1 MRDLN
6 LLKDFEALR
15 IYLISTDDV
24 LNWSYGE
31 VTKPETIN
39 YRTFR
44 PERDGLFDER
54 IFGPVKDYQCY
65 CGKYKGYR
73 YKSVICDK
81 CGVEVTHSRVRR
93 ERMGHIKLASPVV
106 HVWFFKGIPSK
117 MATLLD
123 ISPRNLESVIY
134 FSSFIVTEFD
144 SSKKAQAI
152 SKITEDAEVH
162 VESLRND
169 FEDEITKLEN
179 EIAELEASKDF
190 SAQENLLKMK
200 QKLQVVRDNE
210 AEKVREIEG
219 HFRLVQKKIEGIELH
234 SVMSDVEYIN
244 LSDYIDMFCRVA
256 IGADAVKE
264 ILEGLDL
271 NELSE
276 QLRSDLE
283 RHKGQKALKTSK
295 RLKVVEGFR
304 KANIEPARMV
314 LNAIPVIP
322 PEVRPMVQLEGG
334 RFATSDANDLYRR
347 VINRNNRLKKL
358 LDLGAPEIIIRN
370 EKRMLQESVDALID
384 SSKQRNKGR
393 SRRGKK
399 VLKSLADQLKGK
411 QGRFRQNLLGKRV
424 DYSGRAVI
432 INGPDLKLNECGIPK
447 EMALELFKPFV
458 LRELL
463 SRGLAPNVKSAKYVV
478 EAKGAEVWDI
488 LEELVD
494 GHPVLLNRQPTLWR
508 LGMQAFFPKLIEGNS
523 IRLHLC
529 VCPGYNA
536 DFDGD
541 QMAVLLPLSEN
552 AIEEAKT
559 KMISTNNL
567 RRPSDG
573 IPFSVPTKIILFG
586 IYYITSYDD
595 HLPVHESVFANK
607 HEVYYALNG
616 AHSIKLRQKIK
627 VRVNSEIL
635 ETSAGR
641 LMFND
646 YLPENS
652 AYINEVID
660 KNGVNKILERA
671 FEDPNHDV
679 VVKLIDDLKDIGLKY
694 GTISGHSVSLTDV
707 EIPEG
712 RDELVQ
718 KGKDAVKEINSNYN
732 KGFITESEVTRLT
745 EDVWNN
751 ITSEVDQLVWDNL
764 PDENPIKVL
773 IKSKATRASR
783 TQVMQIAGIRGLVY
797 DATGKVVSVPLL
809 GNYKLGLPAMEYFIG
824 ARGARKGLVDKGLKT
839 ADAGYLTR
847 KLVDVAQD
855 VIIRQNDCD
864 SEEGR
869 VIQVGVKT
877 VLMSFPERY
886 AGRFLAQAIEHKGST
901 LFERGHLLKTE
912 DLEKLEKLGVEKMV
926 VRSPLGCQVSRGIC
940 ATCYGNDIMTQRLV
954 EIGTAVGVSAAQSIG
969 EPGTQLTMRTFHTG
983 GVAGKDITQGL
994 PRIEELVEARA
1005 PKFISLMADIT
1016 GKVRVFQSGDERKII
1031 IEATDPDEEEQMM
1044 EYQVDPVAEITV
1056 EDGQLVVKGDKLTSG
1071 HLNLTDLLRTV
1082 GTAPTKEYIIDEIQ
1096 KVYASQGVSIN
1107 EKHIESIVRQMFG
1120 HVKVDEGN
1128 DTEFLAGSIVTRDT
1142 FEEENERVLAQGGVP
1157 ATAKVT
1163 LLGITKAALN
1173 TDSFLSAASFIQ
1185 TSQVLTDAAASGKV
1199 DMLLGLKE
1207 NVIIGRLIPT
1217 GERAKL
1223 EE

>member
-1 MRDLN
+1 M
-6 LLKDFEALR
+6 
-15 IYLISTDDV
+15 
-24 LNWSYGE
+24 
-31 VTKPETIN
+31 
-39 YRTFR
+39 
-44 PERDGLFDER
+44 
-54 IFGPVKDYQCY
+54 
-65 CGKYKGYR
+65 
-73 YKSVICDK
+73 
-81 CGVEVTHSRVRR
+81 
-93 ERMGHIKLASPVV
+93 
-106 HVWFFKGIPSK
+106 
-117 MATLLD
+117 
-123 ISPRNLESVIY
+123 
-134 FSSFIVTEFD
+134 
-144 SSKKAQAI
+144 
-152 SKITEDAEVH
+152 
-162 VESLRND
+162 
-169 FEDEITKLEN
+169 
-179 EIAELEASKDF
+179 
-190 SAQENLLKMK
+190 
-200 QKLQVVRDNE
+200 
-210 AEKVREIEG
+210 
-219 HFRLVQKKIEGIELH
+219 
-234 SVMSDVEYIN
+234 
-244 LSDYIDMFCRVA
+244 
-256 IGADAVKE
+256 
-264 ILEGLDL
+264 
-271 NELSE
+271 
-276 QLRSDLE
+276 
-283 RHKGQKALKTSK
+283 
-295 RLKVVEGFR
+295 
-304 KANIEPARMV
+304 
-314 LNAIPVIP
+314 
-322 PEVRPMVQLEGG
+322 
-334 RFATSDANDLYRR
+334 
-347 VINRNNRLKKL
+347 
-358 LDLGAPEIIIRN
+358 
-370 EKRMLQESVDALID
+370 
-384 SSKQRNKGR
+384 
-393 SRRGKK
+393 
-399 VLKSLADQLKGK
+399 
-411 QGRFRQNLLGKRV
+411 LGKRV

-478 EAKGAEVWDI
+478 EAKGSEVWDI

-508 LGMQAFFPKLIEGNS
+508 LGMQAFYPKLIEGNS

-541 QMAVLLPLSEN
+541 QMAVLLPLSEK

-573 IPFSVPTKIILFG
+573 IPFSVPTKILLFG

-595 HLPVHESVFANK
+595 KIAVHDSVFANK
-607 HEVYYALNG
+607 HEVYYALNST
-616 AHSIKLRQKIK
+616 HTIKMRQKIK
-627 VRVNSEIL
+627 VRVNGEII

-641 LMFND
+641 LILND
-646 YLPENS
+646 SLPEGS
-652 AYINEVID
+652 QYVNEVVD
-660 KNGVNKILERA
+660 KNAVNKILERA

-694 GTISGHSVSLTDV
+694 GTMSGHSVSLTDV

-712 RDELVQ
+712 REELIQ
-718 KGKDAVKEINSNYN
+718 KGKDDVKEINGNYN

-745 EDVWNN
+745 EDVWNR
-751 ITSEVDQLVWDNL
+751 ITAEVDQLVWDNL
-764 PDENPIKVL
+764 PEENPIKVL

-855 VIIRQNDCD
+855 VIIREHDCG

-886 AGRFLAQAIEHKGST
+886 TGRFLAQPVEHKGKVV
-901 LFERGHLLKTE
+901 LERGHLLKIE

-926 VRSPLGCQVSRGIC
+926 IRSPLGCQVSRGIC
-940 ATCYGNDIMTQRLV
+940 ATCYGNDIMTQKLV

-1005 PKFISLMADIT
+1005 PKFISVMADIT
-1016 GKVRVFQSGDERKII
+1016 GKARVFKSGDERKII

-1044 EYQVDPVAEITV
+1044 EYQVDPVAEIIV

-1082 GTAPTKEYIIDEIQ
+1082 GTAPTKEYIIDEVQ

-1120 HVKVDEGN
+1120 HVKVDEGS